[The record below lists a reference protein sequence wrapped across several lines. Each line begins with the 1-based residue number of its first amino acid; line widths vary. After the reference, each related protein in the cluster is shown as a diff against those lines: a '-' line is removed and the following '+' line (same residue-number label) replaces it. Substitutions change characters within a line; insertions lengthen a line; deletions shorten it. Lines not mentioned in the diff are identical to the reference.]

1 MFEKVFGKA
10 NSIQRKIITTS
21 VIYILISVAVT
32 SLCFYIFVHKS
43 VNMKLIEISVTQR
56 EAASELAK
64 MSNRSIR
71 IAIISLICA
80 AVLLVSNISRKM
92 LKPIKKIK
100 EATKKVASGD
110 FTVQL
115 QTDRKDELR
124 RTNT

>member
-1 MFEKVFGKA
+1 MFEKIFGKS

-21 VIYILISVAVT
+21 VIYILIAVAVT

-43 VNMKLIEISVTQR
+43 VNMKLIEISVTQK
-56 EAASELAK
+56 EAASELAR

-71 IAIISLICA
+71 IAIISLVCA

-92 LKPIKKIK
+92 LKPIKKIT

-115 QTDRKDELR
+115 QTSRKDELR

>member
-1 MFEKVFGKA
+1 M
-10 NSIQRKIITTS
+10 
-21 VIYILISVAVT
+21 IYILIAVAVT

-43 VNMKLIEISVTQR
+43 VNMKLIEISVTQK
-56 EAASELAK
+56 EAASELAR

-71 IAIISLICA
+71 IAIISLVCA

-92 LKPIKKIK
+92 LKPIKKIT

-115 QTDRKDELR
+115 QTSRKDELR